1 MHVRVSFLFSEA
13 LLPKDLENFKQAA
26 QEFTNDLNSIQ
37 VNTQEKAEG
46 FTVLTD
52 FTMKTAAQYKVV
64 DDIAKEF
71 KFWTVNIEGY
81 QSMSIQFP
89 SN

>member
-1 MHVRVSFLFSEA
+1 MHVMVSFLFSEA
-13 LLPKDLENFKQAA
+13 LLPKGLESFKQAA
-26 QEFTNDLNSIQ
+26 QELTNDLNSIQ

-71 KFWTVNIEGY
+71 KFWTAAL
-81 QSMSIQFP
+81 
-89 SN
+89 